1 MKEMM
6 TKNVFRVFFD
16 MTGQKEEIWLSEM
29 ASRGWFLKKVPLV
42 FYRFVKG
49 DPGEWVYRIDYRGGA
64 KVDRKEYLGLFK
76 DAGWEFVTTVAG
88 RFYFRTRAGAGPA
101 PEIFTDKDSR
111 VAMYRRI
118 IAGSTTLLVIML
130 IDINSVLRNN
140 RHLNWFSG
148 LMLVLFCALALLFA
162 VQLVQIRARI
172 NRIKKGQHQAA
183 PGKAKSERGRAV

>member
-1 MKEMM
+1 MKEKT
-6 TKNVFRVFFD
+6 TKSVFRVFLD
-16 MTGQKEEIWLSEM
+16 PSGEREERWLSEM
-29 ASRGWFLKKVPLV
+29 ARQGWFLKKIPLV

-49 DPGEWVYRIDYRGGA
+49 EPGEWVYRIDYRGGA

-76 DAGWEFVTTVAG
+76 DAGWEFAASSAG
-88 RFYFRTRAGAGPA
+88 RYYFRIKRGHGPA

-111 VAMYRRI
+111 LAMYRRI

-148 LMLVLFCALALLFA
+148 LMLVLFSALALLFA
-162 VQLVQIRARI
+162 YQLIQIRARI
-172 NRIKKGQHQAA
+172 NRAKKSRNQ
-183 PGKAKSERGRAV
+183 PVSVKPKP